1 MHADNFVI
9 LIESVEKRYQKLTA
23 SKSNLENKGLTA
35 NMRMTKVV
43 FNGVNMDTL
52 IGSGVWTCWCMD
64 LWTCDQAW
72 EIIQFIAQDASIG
85 CTKNVKGIRSRLVE
99 NKDLGFDRCPGL
111 ARSIEGCP
119 FDSITLG
126 EHTREVA
133 DIFCYLGDT
142 VSARGGGTNVQT
154 WYKPDRNLVQIA
166 RATGLPSES

>member
-1 MHADNFVI
+1 
-9 LIESVEKRYQKLTA
+9 
-23 SKSNLENKGLTA
+23 
-35 NMRMTKVV
+35 
-43 FNGVNMDTL
+43 
-52 IGSGVWTCWCMD
+52 MD

-85 CTKNVKGIRSRLVE
+85 CTKSVKGIRSRLVE
-99 NKDLGFDRCPGL
+99 SKGLGFDRCRDL

-119 FDSITLG
+119 FDFITLV

-133 DIFCYLGDT
+133 DIFYYLGDT
-142 VSARGGGTNVQT
+142 VSAWGGGTNVQT